1 MKKLRLV
8 LVMAV
13 LLIGI
18 GARAEWRPVWHS
30 MDEPVK
36 VKVRSVDFFVFP
48 NGQFDFNAHQ
58 NPYADYGVRV
68 ERDRYGKIRRVGNVY
83 LNYNRAGQVTRIGN
97 VFIQY
102 HRGVMRKIGRM
113 HLRYTGGG
121 YVISRYRHSYGYY
134 NTAPAYSY
142 SSTYYGPAN
151 TYSYG
156 SACGNTNGN
165 TYGSTSY
172 NDDYYESN
180 EPFENEDDYY
190 YRKPAKGKKIKV
202 KGRRKSKN
210 RR

>member
-1 MKKLRLV
+1 MKKLRIV

-18 GARAEWRPVWHS
+18 GARADWRPQWHS
-30 MDEPVK
+30 MNEPVK
-36 VKVRSVDFFVFP
+36 ITVRSVDFFVFP

-68 ERDRYGKIRRVGNVY
+68 ERDRYGKIRRVGYVY

-97 VFIQY
+97 VFIKY

-113 HLRYTGGG
+113 SLHYSRGG
-121 YVISRYRHSYGYY
+121 YVIHRYRPSYGYCS
-134 NTAPAYSY
+134 TAPAYSY
-142 SSTYYGPAN
+142 SSTYYGPASSFSYGN
-151 TYSYG
+151 TYS
-156 SACGNTNGN
+156 N
-165 TYGSTSY
+165 TYGMYY
-172 NDDYYESN
+172 NDDYHESN

-190 YRKPAKGKKIKV
+190 YRKPVKAKKAEV
-202 KGRRKSKN
+202 KGRRESKN